1 MKYRKFIAIV
11 IITSALAAGCGIF
24 PKEEILPEAPVIPA
38 LKIQEYDKVSVMRGD
53 VIDSKK
59 IVCSYQALKSEK
71 LSFEMDGVYINHVYV
86 KEGDKVQKGK
96 VLADLDM
103 GDTEQQID
111 SCLDE
116 IELLKQ
122 KLSNEKELKQ
132 LIIRNRGKLQSLPGY
147 GREVKASFEVEI
159 DGQEEQIQKLSDDLE
174 IAEKR
179 LEKLKQDKN
188 KFRITADMG
197 GVVASVADYKEGDTS
212 SSSSVFIQIYD
223 PDTLAFVTRDN
234 SSELFEPGQEV
245 SIQTEKGSY
254 KAVADLRNSD
264 TKTCFRLE
272 EQAGTIGMGEEGV
285 ITLIRNERKNV
296 FYLPSKVV
304 YEEDGQAF
312 VYIEDENGIRGIKEV
327 DTGLAADN
335 KIEIIAG
342 LREGDQVILN

>member
-1 MKYRKFIAIV
+1 MKYWKWIAIL
-11 IITSALAAGCGIF
+11 IITAVLATGCGIF

-38 LKIQEYDKVSVMRGD
+38 LKVQEYDKVSVMRGD
-53 VIDSKK
+53 IIDSKK

-71 LSFEMDGVYINHVYV
+71 LSFEIDGVYINHVYV
-86 KEGDKVQKGK
+86 KEGDKVQEGK

-111 SCLDE
+111 TCMDKV
-116 IELLKQ
+116 ELLKQ
-122 KLSNEKELKQ
+122 KLSNERELKQ
-132 LIIRNRGKLQSLPGY
+132 LIIRNQGRLQSLPGY
-147 GREVKASFEVEI
+147 SRELKASLEAEI
-159 DGQEEQIQKLSDDLE
+159 DGQEEQIQRLSDDLE

-179 LEKLKQDKN
+179 LEKLKQDKK
-188 KFRITADMG
+188 KFRITADMD

-212 SSSSVFIQIYD
+212 SSSSSFFQIYD

-245 SIQTEKGSY
+245 SIQMEKGSY
-254 KAVADLRNSD
+254 KAVADLKNPD
-264 TKTCFRLE
+264 TKTCFRLK
-272 EQAGTIGMGEEGV
+272 EQADTIGVGEEGI
-285 ITLIRNERKNV
+285 ITLIRDERKNV
-296 FYLPSKVV
+296 LYLPSRAV
-304 YEEDGQAF
+304 YEEEGQAF
-312 VYIEDENGIRGIKEV
+312 VYIEDENGLRGMKEV